1 MLRMRGRLKDVKTT
15 EERDKL
21 RRRYATTSGG
31 FACIGSPDEI
41 AEQLAL
47 ISDIGFT
54 GIGMT
59 SPHYADEV
67 HWYNDEIFPRL
78 EAKGLRSAR

>member
-21 RRRYATTSGG
+21 RDRYATTSGG

-47 ISDIGFT
+47 ISEHRV
-54 GIGMT
+54 
-59 SPHYADEV
+59 SPV
-67 HWYNDEIFPRL
+67 S
-78 EAKGLRSAR
+78 G